1 MQHLLQIISVYV
13 DCHKLYN
20 LLRTKLDMDGAS
32 REIGPYYGDS
42 NQTSRFSSLYL
53 VPQSVFYRAC
63 HGSLLDQNQLSSVI
77 PRHELTSKTIVGV
90 RVCLVP
96 TMHLIKA

>member
-1 MQHLLQIISVYV
+1 
-13 DCHKLYN
+13 
-20 LLRTKLDMDGAS
+20 
-32 REIGPYYGDS
+32 
-42 NQTSRFSSLYL
+42 
-53 VPQSVFYRAC
+53 VFYRAC